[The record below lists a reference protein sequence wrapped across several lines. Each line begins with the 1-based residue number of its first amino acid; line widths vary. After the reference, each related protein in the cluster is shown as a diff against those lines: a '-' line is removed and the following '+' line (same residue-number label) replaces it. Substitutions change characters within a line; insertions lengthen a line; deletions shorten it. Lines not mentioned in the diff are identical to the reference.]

1 MENEHMS
8 HHSGVVG
15 AEPLQGRYG
24 TVGSVWYVRYMRRWK
39 RATEEQIKAVTNYL
53 ETHQENQFIGEP
65 VLFRDVRYKNNT
77 IYTVY
82 TCGVALVEMLY
93 DEPSHVAYIN
103 RITS

>member
-1 MENEHMS
+1 MENEHVTHS
-8 HHSGVVG
+8 VTHHGGVVG
-15 AEPLQGRYG
+15 AEPLQG
-24 TVGSVWYVRYMRRWK
+24 SAWYVRYMRRWK

-53 ETHQENQFIGEP
+53 ETQQENQFIGEP

-103 RITS
+103 RITN

>member
-1 MENEHMS
+1 MENEHVNHS
-8 HHSGVVG
+8 VTHHGGVVG
-15 AEPLQGRYG
+15 AETLQGR
-24 TVGSVWYVRYMRRWK
+24 WYVRYMRRWK

-53 ETHQENQFIGEP
+53 ETQQENQFIGEP

-103 RITS
+103 RITN